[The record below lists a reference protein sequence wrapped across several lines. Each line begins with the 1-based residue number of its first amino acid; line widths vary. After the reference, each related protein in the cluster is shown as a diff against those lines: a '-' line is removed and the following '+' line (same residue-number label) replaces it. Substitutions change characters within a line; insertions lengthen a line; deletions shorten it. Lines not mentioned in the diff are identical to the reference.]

1 MLEKAK
7 LALKGMCMGTADVI
21 PGVSG
26 GTMAFI
32 LGIYEQLLASIKS
45 FDLECLKLLLKG
57 DFKDAISRPH
67 FGFIIPLFIGIITA
81 LMFFTRVIPLP
92 KLILS
97 DPELI
102 YGLFFGLILGS
113 IIVLLKHIGKIE
125 LKDIIQIVIG
135 ITVGLLIV
143 TMTPKATPDASWFIF
158 FCGCIAITAMILPGI
173 SGSFILLILGKY
185 AHILD
190 GISHF
195 KLDILLPFALGAA
208 AGLIFF
214 SRFLSWLLE
223 HFHKITLLIING
235 ILIGSLWVI
244 WPFQDREYVVVREK
258 KRLIDSTPIL
268 PESFDTTVMYSILLI
283 AVGFC
288 LVMLISYLGDRKK

>member
-1 MLEKAK
+1 
-7 LALKGMCMGTADVI
+7 MGTADVI

-32 LGIYEQLLASIKS
+32 LGIYEQLLDSIKS

-57 DFKDAISRPH
+57 DLKGAITRPH
-67 FGFIIPLFIGIITA
+67 FGFIIPLFIGIFAA
-81 LMFFTRVIPLP
+81 LIFFTRVIPLP
-92 KLILS
+92 KLIIT

-113 IIVLLKHIGKIE
+113 IIVLLKHIGKIHLRDLIE
-125 LKDIIQIVIG
+125 IVIG
-135 ITVGLLIV
+135 IAIGLLIV
-143 TMTPKATPDASWFIF
+143 TMTPKDTPDTNWFIF
-158 FCGCIAITAMILPGI
+158 FCGSIAITAMILPGI

-195 KLDILLPFALGAA
+195 KLDILIPFALGAA
-208 AGLIFF
+208 TGLIFF
-214 SRFLSWLLE
+214 SRFLSWLLD
-223 HFHKITLLIING
+223 HFHKATLLIING

-244 WPFQDREYVVVREK
+244 WPFQNREYIEVREK
-258 KRLIDSTPIL
+258 QRLIDSTPIF
-268 PESFDTTVMYSILLI
+268 PEAFDSTTMTSLALILMGLALVLLI
-283 AVGFC
+283 G
-288 LVMLISYLGDRKK
+288 YLGDRKNQTTRRSD

>member
-45 FDLECLKLLLKG
+45 FDLECLRLLLKG
-57 DFKDAISRPH
+57 DFKAAVSRPH
-67 FGFIIPLFIGIITA
+67 FGFIIPLFIGIIAA

-92 KLILS
+92 KLILT

-113 IIVLLKHIGKIE
+113 IIILLKHIGNIQ
-125 LKDIIQIVIG
+125 LKDIIEIVIG
-135 ITVGLLIV
+135 IVVGLLIV
-143 TMTPKATPDASWFIF
+143 TMTPKATPDASWFVF
-158 FCGCIAITAMILPGI
+158 FCGSIAITAMILPGI

-185 AHILD
+185 AYILD

-195 KLDILLPFALGAA
+195 KFDILLPFALGAA
-208 AGLIFF
+208 TGLIFF

-223 HFHKITLLIING
+223 HFHRVTLLLING

-244 WPFQDREYVVVREK
+244 WPFQNREYVEVREK
-258 KRLIDSTPIL
+258 KRLIDSTPIF
-268 PESFDTTVMYSILLI
+268 PESFDATVMYSLLLMM
-283 AVGFC
+283 VGFS
-288 LVMLISYLGDRKK
+288 LVLLISYLGDRKK

>member
-1 MLEKAK
+1 
-7 LALKGMCMGTADVI
+7 MGTADVI

-32 LGIYEQLLASIKS
+32 LGIYEQLLAAIKS
-45 FDLECLKLLLKG
+45 FDLECLKRLFTGDLKG
-57 DFKDAISRPH
+57 AITRPH
-67 FGFIIPLFIGIITA
+67 FGFIIPLFIGIIAA

-92 KLILS
+92 KLIIS
-97 DPELI
+97 QPELI

-113 IIVLLKHIGKIE
+113 IIVLLKHIGEIK
-125 LKDIIQIVIG
+125 LKDLITIG
-135 ITVGLLIV
+135 GGIAIGLLVV
-143 TMTPKATPDASWFIF
+143 TMTPKDTPDASWFIF
-158 FCGCIAITAMILPGI
+158 FCGAIAITAMILPGI

-195 KLDILLPFALGAA
+195 NLSILIPFALGAA
-208 AGLIFF
+208 SGLIFF
-214 SRFLSWLLE
+214 SRFLSWLLA
-223 HFHKITLLIING
+223 HFHKATLLIING

-244 WPFQDREYVVVREK
+244 WPFQNREYVEVREK

-268 PESFDTTVMYSILLI
+268 PESFDSMVINSLILML
-283 AVGFC
+283 VGFS
-288 LVMLISYLGDRKK
+288 LVLFIGYLGTRKKAA